1 MAGLPELTPAS
12 AADPFARLDPGVRPT
27 IREMVRR
34 IVERFQPHKV
44 VLFGSHA
51 RGGAGPN
58 SDVDLL
64 VIMDV
69 AGSKREAR
77 VAIRV
82 ALNGMGLPKD
92 VVVATPAEVE
102 RYRDLVGTIIRPAL
116 REGKVLYD
124 RRT

>member
-1 MAGLPELTPAS
+1 VEGNREC
-12 AADPFARLDPGVRPT
+12 DPFERLDPRVRPA

-34 IVERFQPHKV
+34 IVERFHPQRV

-64 VIMDV
+64 VVMDV

-92 VVVATPAEVE
+92 VVVATPEEVE
-102 RYRDLVGTIIRPAL
+102 KYRDLVGTIIRPAL
-116 REGKVLYD
+116 LEGVALYE
-124 RRT
+124 RPS